1 MFGSLQSFRCDFKH
15 PRQRECDGQTENDEE
30 NDQPDDPIRN
40 VEHREYLGDAL
51 GKRPAGDDVG
61 DGNLVNITP
70 LQLSEEVLEVHNDIP
85 GWRTLLNIVDL
96 HDGAFR
102 LRVLWI
108 LYHRH
113 VQFVFIFVE
122 GDVGRTSARAETVLA
137 WERSLYLILSTL
149 TKQAV
154 FGPSQTCGKQ
164 PTREVTAGHGLR
176 RGWQINDH
184 FGASD

>member
-1 MFGSLQSFRCDFKH
+1 M
-15 PRQRECDGQTENDEE
+15 
-30 NDQPDDPIRN
+30 
-40 VEHREYLGDAL
+40 
-51 GKRPAGDDVG
+51 
-61 DGNLVNITP
+61 
-70 LQLSEEVLEVHNDIP
+70 P

-113 VQFVFIFVE
+113 VQFVLIFVE

-149 TKQAV
+149 TKQPSSVRARLAV
-154 FGPSQTCGKQ
+154 SS
-164 PTREVTAGHGLR
+164 LR
-176 RGWQINDH
+176 ARLRLAMDSGVVGRLTIISERVIERFFRIAENTLWALYYIYR
-184 FGASD
+184 